1 MIAVTRQWLRE
12 RQRDYYYRL
21 AVMEGYRSRAAYKLL
36 QTAGK
41 YPLVNEGDVVVDIG
55 AAPGGWMQ
63 AALTIVGEKG
73 FVLGIDLQP
82 IKELKQT
89 NVATLVADIEKLTA
103 EDILKRLPR
112 RPNVVLSDISPN
124 LSGIWGV
131 DHARQLDLARVTLR
145 LAEGLLDAGGNML
158 VKVFQGEFFK
168 AYLEAVRERFEEVR
182 TVKPKA
188 SRKQSA
194 EMYILALGF
203 GG

>member
-1 MIAVTRQWLRE
+1 MTRQWLRE

-41 YPLVNEGDVVVDIG
+41 YPLVKEGDVVVDLG

-63 AALTIVGEKG
+63 AALTIVGEHG

-82 IKELKQT
+82 IKELK
-89 NVATLVADIEKLTA
+89 NPNAVAIVADIEKLTA

-112 RPNVVLSDISPN
+112 RPNVILSDISPN

-131 DHARQLDLARVTLR
+131 DHARQLDLARITLK
-145 LAEGLLDAGGNML
+145 LAEGLLDTGGNML
-158 VKVFQGEFFK
+158 VKVFQGESFK
-168 AYLEAVRERFEEVR
+168 RYLEEVR
-182 TVKPKA
+182 TYFKSVRTLKPKA
-188 SRKQSA
+188 SRKESA
-194 EMYILALGF
+194 EMYILAIDLRN
-203 GG
+203 

>member
-1 MIAVTRQWLRE
+1 MTRQWLRE

-41 YPLVNEGDVVVDIG
+41 YPLVKEGDVVVDLG

-63 AALTIVGEKG
+63 AALTIVGEHG

-82 IKELKQT
+82 IKELK
-89 NVATLVADIEKLTA
+89 NPNAVAFVADIEKLTA

-112 RPNVVLSDISPN
+112 RPNVILSDISPN

-131 DHARQLDLARVTLR
+131 DHARQLDLARITLR
-145 LAEGLLDAGGNML
+145 LAEGLLEVGGNML

-168 AYLEAVRERFEEVR
+168 RYLEEVR
-182 TVKPKA
+182 TYFKSVRTLKPKA
-188 SRKQSA
+188 SRKASA
-194 EMYILALGF
+194 EMYILAIGLRDQA
-203 GG
+203 